1 MGRGARAVRALAG
14 ALLAWAA
21 VARGAEA
28 APASVWVLEVRG
40 PITPP
45 MEHYV
50 VRELRRAER
59 AGASAMVL
67 RLDTPGGLLTS
78 TDAIV
83 QAILGSRAP
92 VVAYVAPAG
101 ARAASAG
108 VFLVYAAHVAAMA
121 PATNLGSATP
131 VRLGGPPEADST
143 PSPEARKA
151 MEDAAAKLRALA
163 QLRGRN
169 AAWAEAAVRRAA
181 NVTAEE
187 AQRLRVVDVVAPDLP
202 ALLAALDGRRV
213 RTAAGEVTL
222 RTRGAQVRTVA
233 MGARESF
240 LHALTS
246 PEIAYLLL
254 SLGFLALLVEFA
266 HPGAVVPG
274 VVGAIA
280 LLLGLYG
287 VGSLPV
293 NWTGLLL
300 MALGF
305 GMFVAELYLPTHG
318 ALGIGGA
325 LAFGLGSLL
334 LLETSRLPGLAVP
347 LSLVGTMSALLLLSV
362 LGLGVLV
369 ARAQRRRPATGTEA
383 LVGAVAVART
393 PLAPEGFVHA
403 AGELWRARV
412 RGASVPA
419 GARVRVVGRDGLTL
433 LVDPDPTNEP

>member
-1 MGRGARAVRALAG
+1 
-14 ALLAWAA
+14 
-21 VARGAEA
+21 
-28 APASVWVLEVRG
+28 
-40 PITPP
+40 
-45 MEHYV
+45 
-50 VRELRRAER
+50 
-59 AGASAMVL
+59 
-67 RLDTPGGLLTS
+67 
-78 TDAIV
+78 
-83 QAILGSRAP
+83 
-92 VVAYVAPAG
+92 
-101 ARAASAG
+101 
-108 VFLVYAAHVAAMA
+108 MA

-131 VRLGGPPEADST
+131 VRLGGPPESDSA
-143 PSPEARKA
+143 PSPESRKA
-151 MEDAAAKLRALA
+151 LEDAAAKLRSLA

-169 AAWAEAAVRRAA
+169 ADWAEAAVRRAA
-181 NVTAEE
+181 NATADE
-187 AQRLRVVDVVAPDLP
+187 ALRLRVVDLVAPDL
-202 ALLAALDGRRV
+202 ATLLAALDGRRL
-213 RTAAGEVTL
+213 RTAAGWVTL
-222 RTRGAQVRTVA
+222 RTRGATVQTVG
-233 MGARESF
+233 MSARESF

-246 PEIAYLLL
+246 PEVAYLLL

-318 ALGIGGA
+318 ALGVGGA
-325 LAFGLGSLL
+325 VAFGLGSLL
-334 LLETSRLPGLAVP
+334 LLETPKVPGLAVP

-369 ARAQRRRPATGTEA
+369 VRAQRRRPTTGTEA
-383 LVGAVAVART
+383 LVGSVAVSRT

-412 RGASVPA
+412 RGGALPA
-419 GARVRVVGRDGLTL
+419 GARVRVIGRDGLTL
-433 LVDPDPTNEP
+433 LVEPDTTSEP